1 MGRTPGR
8 LTANSWLN
16 KQSGNI
22 PTVFSPRT
30 CSILEQ
36 VTAKMS
42 SQGRKYRYN
51 ESSPETAILTH
62 FYVKFSHIWQ
72 LRLKNSKLNVL
83 FTVVKIYLTAMSIRA
98 FTTTLVSFAIAY
110 SGWSHVV
117 ISILETG
124 TSIRQPQL
132 ANLQFCKTCIMQ
144 IYLKPPLFL
153 NSSVA
158 TDEFRSG
165 PPSASPFSYEMTV
178 FKVPRHIMLP
188 EHNVPRA

>member
-1 MGRTPGR
+1 MGKSQIFELKSQNRNF
-8 LTANSWLN
+8 NSLLCE
-16 KQSGNI
+16 I
-22 PTVFSPRT
+22 F
-30 CSILEQ
+30 
-36 VTAKMS
+36 
-42 SQGRKYRYN
+42 
-51 ESSPETAILTH
+51 
-62 FYVKFSHIWQ
+62 WQ
-72 LRLKNSKLNVL
+72 LRLKNCKLNVL

-132 ANLQFCKTCIMQ
+132 ANLQFCKTRIMQ

-158 TDEFRSG
+158 TYEFRSG
-165 PPSASPFSYEMTV
+165 TPSASPFSYYRKHPYLCQSCHFQKEG
-178 FKVPRHIMLP
+178 R
-188 EHNVPRA
+188 

>member
-1 MGRTPGR
+1 M
-8 LTANSWLN
+8 
-16 KQSGNI
+16 
-22 PTVFSPRT
+22 
-30 CSILEQ
+30 
-36 VTAKMS
+36 
-42 SQGRKYRYN
+42 
-51 ESSPETAILTH
+51 
-62 FYVKFSHIWQ
+62 
-72 LRLKNSKLNVL
+72 
-83 FTVVKIYLTAMSIRA
+83 
-98 FTTTLVSFAIAY
+98 
-110 SGWSHVV
+110 V

-165 PPSASPFSYEMTV
+165 TPSASPFSYEMTV
-178 FKVPRHIMLP
+178 LKVPRQIMLP